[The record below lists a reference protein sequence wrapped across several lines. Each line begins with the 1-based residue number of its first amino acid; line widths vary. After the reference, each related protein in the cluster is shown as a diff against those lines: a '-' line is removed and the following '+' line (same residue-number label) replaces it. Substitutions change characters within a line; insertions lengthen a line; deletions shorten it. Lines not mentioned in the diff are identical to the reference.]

1 MNGAWYPSLREQ
13 LDAERQL
20 LARSAEHHYDD
31 DIELQLLELAA
42 DGNVDA
48 LMALRE
54 HVSPVDYDELGWGD

>member
-20 LARSAEHHYDD
+20 LERTAETFYDD
-31 DIELQLLELAA
+31 DVEAQLLELAA

-48 LMALRE
+48 LTALRE
-54 HVSPVDYDELGWGD
+54 HVAPLDYDELGWGD

>member
-1 MNGAWYPSLREQ
+1 MTGAWYPSLREQ

-20 LARSAEHHYDD
+20 LERSADVDIDD
-31 DIELQLLELAA
+31 DLELQLLELAA

-54 HVSPVDYDELGWGD
+54 HVPPIDYDELGWGD